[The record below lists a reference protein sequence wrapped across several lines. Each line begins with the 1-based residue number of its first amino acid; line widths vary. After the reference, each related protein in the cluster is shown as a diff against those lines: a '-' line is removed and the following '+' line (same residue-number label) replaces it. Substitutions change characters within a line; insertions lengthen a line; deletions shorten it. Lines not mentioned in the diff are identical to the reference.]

1 MGKRKAPTAV
11 QQPRKA
17 ARVDD
22 DDDDAEISDDGED
35 LLQLAQGMGDDAE
48 DDSGV
53 EDSED
58 ELPRPAKPRRA
69 APDAVQ
75 SLRNDAAL
83 LAQRPRLAG
92 IDALVCGRSTR
103 ADLTFQCDE
112 LLRSVRVPSPSS
124 SRSAKLGV
132 FLERLEKALLRLP
145 SRPPVSVVEALRTT
159 PFPNAPSNPSKLQW
173 KLAFEAPSSVTVVG
187 SRATGTVCRWK
198 GGEGWTVDVAMQM
211 PAVRRL
217 RSRRS

>member
-17 ARVDD
+17 ARVD

-92 IDALVCGRSTR
+92 IDALVRG
-103 ADLTFQCDE
+103 Q
-112 LLRSVRVPSPSS
+112 SS
-124 SRSAKLGV
+124 
-132 FLERLEKALLRLP
+132 
-145 SRPPVSVVEALRTT
+145 
-159 PFPNAPSNPSKLQW
+159 
-173 KLAFEAPSSVTVVG
+173 
-187 SRATGTVCRWK
+187 
-198 GGEGWTVDVAMQM
+198 
-211 PAVRRL
+211 
-217 RSRRS
+217 